1 MTGLGEKV
9 DSQLL
14 VRDLVDSNIASGLQ
28 LSHPICFECFD
39 KILGQMDSKIKDQK
53 DECDQYTK
61 HLLELEW
68 VVSNQK
74 KVQPDASE
82 VKKLEDEE
90 RELDR

>member
-1 MTGLGEKV
+1 MTGLGEKI

-14 VRDLVDSNIASGLQ
+14 VRDLVDSNIANGLQ

-39 KILGQMDSKIKDQK
+39 KILKQLDSKIKDQE
-53 DECDQYTK
+53 DECNQYAT
-61 HLLELEW
+61 HLVQLERA
-68 VVSNQK
+68 VSSQK
-74 KVQPDASE
+74 KVQHDPIE